1 MSQNNIEQLELTMA
15 QQWAEIL
22 QSPLAQN
29 IKKIM
34 MSGDKKLYALWLIQ
48 VAHLTKHTSAHQAL
62 VGTRFQEISHTYM
75 KFCYEHALEEVGHEM
90 MAIHDLK
97 KIGAK
102 INDITDLPAPLSA
115 TEQLTAYL
123 YYVSQYAHPAT
134 RLGFS
139 YWAEKCYPFVQNFAA
154 DTQRSLGL
162 SDSQMSFFVSHSRI
176 DEKHAADVEQVISHI
191 CKSPKDWQ
199 AVTEGLRTSL
209 IMATQIFTQI
219 FDLTEDLHQRPDY
232 LDFLNS
238 IEQASA

>member
-1 MSQNNIEQLELTMA
+1 MG

-22 QSPLAQN
+22 QSPLAQR
-29 IKKIM
+29 IKKILG
-34 MSGDKKLYALWLIQ
+34 SGDKKLYALWLVQ

-90 MAIHDLK
+90 MAVHDLK

-102 INDITDLPAPLSA
+102 IDGIADLPAPLGA

-123 YYVSQYAHPAT
+123 YYVAQHAHPAT

-139 YWAEKCYPFVQNFAA
+139 YWAEKCYPFVQSFAT
-154 DTQRSLGL
+154 DTQKSLGL

-176 DEKHAADVEQVISHI
+176 DEKHSADVERIIAQV
-191 CKSPKDWQ
+191 CKNPKDWE
-199 AVTEGLRTSL
+199 AVTEGMRTSL
-209 IMATQIFTQI
+209 ELATQIFAQI
-219 FDLTEDLHQRPDY
+219 FTLTEDLNKRPDY
-232 LDFLNS
+232 SCFLNS
-238 IEQASA
+238 IGSIHEG

>member
-1 MSQNNIEQLELTMA
+1 MSLDNLEQLELTMA
-15 QQWAEIL
+15 EIWADII
-22 QSPLAQN
+22 QSPLAQG

-34 MSGDKKLYALWLIQ
+34 LSGDRKLYALWLIQ

-90 MAIHDLK
+90 MAIHDLR
-97 KIGAK
+97 KIKAK
-102 INDITDLPAPLSA
+102 INNIKDLPNPLSA

-139 YWAEKCYPFVQNFAA
+139 YWAEKCYPFVQSFAS
-154 DTQRSLGL
+154 DTQKSLGL
-162 SDSQMSFFVSHSRI
+162 SDSQMTFFVSHGRI
-176 DEKHAADVEQVISHI
+176 DEKHANDVERIISQI
-191 CKSPKDWQ
+191 CKNPKDWQ
-199 AVTEGLRTSL
+199 AVTQGMQTSL
-209 IMATQIFTQI
+209 TMATQIFAQI
-219 FDLTEDLHQRPDY
+219 FDLTENLEKRPDY

-238 IEQASA
+238 FEETSA